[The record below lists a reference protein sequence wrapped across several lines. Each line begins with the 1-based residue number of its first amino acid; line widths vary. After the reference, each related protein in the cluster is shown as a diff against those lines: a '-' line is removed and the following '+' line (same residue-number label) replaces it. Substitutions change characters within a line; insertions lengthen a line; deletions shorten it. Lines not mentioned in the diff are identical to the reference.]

1 MEQKTTELNSII
13 VWLLILS
20 IIRSIIRVFTA
31 IVAMQIYS
39 DIFVILEIIFS
50 IFVIAAS
57 VGIIFKNKYALI
69 ALFVLGACIAIIAF
83 CSGNPDTG
91 FVQLVIMGLWA
102 LIFCLKK
109 NGQSAWKTILFD
121 NNEDVVYNPE
131 DKAPIDTLSTDTPT
145 LPTTIKCQETTQEN
159 IIDENIHDKTN
170 QEENIEAVI
179 NHESNE
185 EDTDKFSNDFN
196 INTEEEKQRQHKRVP
211 KRIITVTITI
221 ILILIICLLSFLTWN
236 KYSKTQ
242 EERFKEAKTLFKDN
256 QTEEAIQIL
265 EDLADNDYVRAK
277 TALGNIYLIQK
288 SVPLNSQKGFSY
300 LEDAAKS
307 DTNAIHLLVRIYGG
321 KKCKG
326 EKFSDDSKL
335 KKYSELALEKKCC
348 MGEAYLN
355 IGNIYARN
363 NEYSN
368 AFYYWQKA
376 TEHGSPSAH
385 RNIGIMFYNG
395 LGCNIN
401 YEKANNHFE
410 KASKDTPNDPLL
422 LLYQGLMY
430 KYGNGTNQNLSLAKE
445 FLKKAADKGNE
456 DAQREYAEIE
466 LSN

>member
-1 MEQKTTELNSII
+1 MEQRTKELNI
-13 VWLLILS
+13 VIVLLLIIS
-20 IIRSIIRVFTA
+20 IIRSIISVITA

-39 DIFVILEIIFS
+39 DIIVILEIALS
-50 IFVIAAS
+50 IF
-57 VGIIFKNKYALI
+57 GIIAIIGVLFKNKYALI
-69 ALFVLGACIAIIAF
+69 AFFVLGACISIIAF
-83 CSGNPDTG
+83 CFGNPYKG
-91 FVQLVIMGLWA
+91 FMQLAVMGIWA

-145 LPTTIKCQETTQEN
+145 LPTTLELQETIQEN
-159 IIDENIHDKTN
+159 IIDENNHDKTN
-170 QEENIEAVI
+170 QEENIEAII

-185 EDTDKFSNDFN
+185 EGTDQFSNDFN
-196 INTEEEKQRQHKRVP
+196 ISTEEEKQLQHKRVP
-211 KRIITVTITI
+211 KRIVIATIAI
-221 ILILIICLLSFLTWN
+221 ILILIICLLSFWAWN

-242 EERFKEAKTLFKDN
+242 EERFKEAKALFKDN

-277 TALGNIYLIQK
+277 TALGNIYLVQK
-288 SVPLNSQKGFSY
+288 SVPINSQKGFYY
-300 LEDAAKS
+300 LEEAAQT

-348 MGEAYLN
+348 LDEAYLN
-355 IGNIYARN
+355 IGNIYARK

-385 RNIGIMFYNG
+385 RNIGIMFYKG

-401 YEKANNHFE
+401 YEKAYIHFE

-456 DAQREYAEIE
+456 DAQREYVEIE

>member
-1 MEQKTTELNSII
+1 MEQKAKELNVVI
-13 VWLLILS
+13 VLLLILS

-39 DIFVILEIIFS
+39 DIFVILEIILS

-57 VGIIFKNKYALI
+57 IGILFKNKYALI
-69 ALFVLGACIAIIAF
+69 ALFILGACITIIAF
-83 CSGNPDTG
+83 YSGNPDTG
-91 FVQLVIMGLWA
+91 FVQLAIIGLWA
-102 LIFCLKK
+102 LLFCLKK

-121 NNEDVVYNPE
+121 NNEDVVNNPE
-131 DKAPIDTLSTDTPT
+131 DEAPIDTLSTDAHTQ
-145 LPTTIKCQETTQEN
+145 PTTIEWQETTQNN
-159 IIDENIHDKTN
+159 IIVENNQDKAN
-170 QEENIEAVI
+170 QEEDIETVL

-185 EDTDKFSNDFN
+185 ESTDQFPNDLN
-196 INTEEEKQRQHKRVP
+196 INTEEEKQLQHKRVP
-211 KRIITVTITI
+211 KRIVIATIAI
-221 ILILIICLLSFLTWN
+221 ILILIIGLLSFWAWN

-242 EERFKEAKTLFKDN
+242 EERFKEAKALFKDN

-265 EDLADNDYVRAK
+265 EELADNDYVRAK

-288 SVPLNSQKGFSY
+288 SVPLDSQKGFNY
-300 LEDAAKS
+300 LEEAAQT

-326 EKFSDDSKL
+326 EKFSDDRKL

-348 MGEAYLN
+348 MDEAYLN
-355 IGNIYARN
+355 IGNIYARK

-376 TEHGSPSAH
+376 AEHGSPSAH

-395 LGCNIN
+395 LGCNKN
-401 YEKANNHFE
+401 YDKAKNHFDE
-410 KASKDTPNDPLL
+410 ASKGTPNDPLL
-422 LLYQGLMY
+422 LLYHGLMY
-430 KYGNGTNQNLSLAKE
+430 KYGNGVNLDLSLAKE
-445 FLKKAADKGNE
+445 YLKKAADKGNE

-466 LSN
+466 MSN

>member
-1 MEQKTTELNSII
+1 MEQKTKELNSII

-159 IIDENIHDKTN
+159 VIDENIHDKTN
-170 QEENIEAVI
+170 QEEIIEAVI

-211 KRIITVTITI
+211 KRIITATITI
-221 ILILIICLLSFLTWN
+221 ILILIICLLSFWVWN
-236 KYSKTQ
+236 KYWKSQ
-242 EERFKEAKTLFKDN
+242 EEKFIEAKALFEDN
-256 QTEEAIQIL
+256 ETEDAIRIF
-265 EDLADNDYVRAK
+265 EDLADNNFVKAK
-277 TALGNIYLIQK
+277 TELGNIYLLQR
-288 SVPLNSQKGFSY
+288 SVPLDSQKGFSY

-307 DTNAIHLLVRIYGG
+307 DTNAIRSLIDIYG
-321 KKCKG
+321 KQECKG
-326 EKFSDDSKL
+326 VKIKDDIKL
-335 KKYSELALEKKCC
+335 KKYAELAIEKECCLER
-348 MGEAYLN
+348 AYFEL
-355 IGNIYARN
+355 GNVYLRQ
-363 NEYSN
+363 EKFSN
-368 AFYYWQKA
+368 AFFYWQKA
-376 TEHGSPSAH
+376 TEYNSAYAH
-385 RNIGIMFYNG
+385 RNLGMFFYDG
-395 LGCNIN
+395 LGGVVN
-401 YEKANNHFE
+401 YDKAKYHFDMAM
-410 KASKDTPNDPLL
+410 KGIPDNSSLL
-422 LLYQGLMY
+422 HYYGLMY
-430 KYGNGTNQNLSLAKE
+430 KYGNGVPKNVSKAKE
-445 FLKKAADKGNE
+445 YLKKSAEKGNE
-456 DAQREYAEIE
+456 KAQQEFVE
-466 LSN
+466 LEMSN